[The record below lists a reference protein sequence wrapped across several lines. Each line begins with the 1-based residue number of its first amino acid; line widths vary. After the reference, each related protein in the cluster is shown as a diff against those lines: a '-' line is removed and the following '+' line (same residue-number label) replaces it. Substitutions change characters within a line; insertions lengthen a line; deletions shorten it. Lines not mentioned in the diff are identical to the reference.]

1 MNRFLLSRIL
11 PATMLSAV
19 SVSALTIE
27 LDYTHDAAATN
38 FFGTYTTAKGALE
51 KAASDISDVLNSSLG
66 AITSTQS
73 EGVTGTVNSTNVTFD
88 WKFSYTNPSTG
99 GAEELT
105 TFTSAADTIKIF
117 VGARN
122 LAGTTLGQGG
132 PGGAGFTLSGGGQ
145 SK

>member
-1 MNRFLLSRIL
+1 
-11 PATMLSAV
+11 MLSAV